1 MRQRSGYSA
10 TGDVDSSRVSPLSV
24 SNLKFKLGV
33 PTAPYTQQDIWLAD
47 TSIFI
52 TGSEKFVEHHFQYLK
67 FMSTKPR

>member
-1 MRQRSGYSA
+1 MQQRSGFSA
-10 TGDVDSSRVSPLSV
+10 IGVVDSSRVSPLSV

-52 TGSEKFVEHHFQYLK
+52 MGSEEIVDKHFQYV
-67 FMSTKPR
+67 